1 VIKILR
7 RKATRLPGKICLN
20 FSKSMIASPPDI
32 YMLCIL
38 LLANVL
44 SVPSQ
49 IFAGRT
55 CINKQKKKRRKKKIP
70 GESVITMLPGVMGD
84 RKVTS
89 VFIPFG
95 GAPR

>member
-1 VIKILR
+1 VVIKILR

-55 CINKQKKKRRKKKIP
+55 CINKQKKKGGKKRFR
-70 GESVITMLPGVMGD
+70 ERAS
-84 RKVTS
+84 
-89 VFIPFG
+89 
-95 GAPR
+95 